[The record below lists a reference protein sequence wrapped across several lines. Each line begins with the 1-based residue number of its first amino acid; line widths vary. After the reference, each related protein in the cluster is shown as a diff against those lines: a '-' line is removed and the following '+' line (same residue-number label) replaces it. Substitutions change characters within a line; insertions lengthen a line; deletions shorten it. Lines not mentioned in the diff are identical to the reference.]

1 MVQALFLHTDTL
13 RPIVSLDLD
22 FSALTYTKVKA
33 FPIGLKFP
41 SAQTELRLAL
51 DLTFVTTPS
60 EIKFFLAGLD
70 CLSQL
75 ASAYHP

>member
-41 SAQTELRLAL
+41 VRKLN
-51 DLTFVTTPS
+51 FVLPWT
-60 EIKFFLAGLD
+60 
-70 CLSQL
+70 
-75 ASAYHP
+75 